1 MNADKDALYEKA
13 AKGLAASTT
22 LYGVDSFMWRI
33 KMIFGSGNNFF
44 LNIAPDVISFYLL
57 QPMKE
62 GIEQPVAPN
71 A

>member
-1 MNADKDALYEKA
+1 
-13 AKGLAASTT
+13 
-22 LYGVDSFMWRI
+22 
-33 KMIFGSGNNFF
+33 MIFGSDNNFF
-44 LNIAPDVISFYLL
+44 LNIVPDVISFYLL